1 MEYIKPPQNRS
12 RVVDYIAW
20 KKSSVEMYRGT
31 CQTDHKSKGYQN
43 ELQLDAQGGQIHKH

>member
-12 RVVDYIAW
+12 RVVDSIAW
-20 KKSSVEMYRGT
+20 KKSLVEMYRGT